1 MVTRSSL
8 GHWLKDVRFHQDLEF
23 GGTSCKLGKEW
34 WGNLK
39 SKLWVFESIK
49 NIKLWWGQ
57 LLGGVEFGVSI
68 QRACVLHKERLRVL
82 GGLWQTKDNRFYTW
96 EEAKTKFNM
105 GEGEQCIWKRIVENI
120 LVVWTRK

>member
-1 MVTRSSL
+1 
-8 GHWLKDVRFHQDLEF
+8 VRFHQDLEF

-49 NIKLWWGQ
+49 NIKLW
-57 LLGGVEFGVSI
+57 GVEFGVSI